1 MQVSHLIEKKKI
13 MEKKFQLF
21 FWQVLFAF
29 SIMLYLAALPALVHT
44 AKTFNIQIYHSTWG
58 VIFFIL
64 GLFALVQMV
73 LLVLL
78 WTGKKSAL
86 ISLVDRPI
94 NSTSLKRTLAILGIL
109 LLQGTLV
116 AALLLPHLRNYYF
129 ASFFPKLF
137 LFWILCFLGMICC
150 RYLRANQTYFNSLGA
165 SALLLG
171 ATFAIVVIFIT
182 VTSFPFALGWSD
194 MSRYYGASLFF
205 APRLYHQFVPWP
217 GLHPTWHLLLT
228 VPYLFGNLPL
238 WVHRLWQALLQLGLT
253 LAIGVAFA
261 KRLNL
266 KPRTLFLGVS
276 LWIFL
281 FLRQISLLFSLSISV
296 IIILGLFRPRKFW
309 LASVIVFLASLW
321 AGISRINWFPAPAL
335 LATMIYL
342 LEVPSSGSKS
352 WADYLWKPVVWF
364 LGGTLTAFGANSLYN
379 FLSGNAVQGRQFISS
394 LSSELLWNRLLP
406 SAVFPAGIFLA
417 AALAA
422 LPLVWVISTFLKR
435 TSESFSIIRKAGVIA
450 IVTTLL
456 LGGLVVSVKIGGGSD
471 LHNLDA
477 FFIALM
483 LLGGYAYF
491 RRWAPERGD
500 LPPTPAPLPA
510 LVLGIAIPIL
520 FILQTDKPIRTWD
533 RGEAAEVLGVIS
545 SQSQE
550 VVRNGGEVLFLYQR
564 QLLALKMV
572 DVPLVA
578 DYEQDYLMEMVMS
591 HNQAYLDRFHHDLE
605 TQRFG
610 LIVANQYN
618 NQIQGKNV
626 PWAEENDLWVQEVVL
641 PMECYYEEVDTF
653 PNEDISLLMP
663 KSQPCK

>member
-1 MQVSHLIEKKKI
+1 
-13 MEKKFQLF
+13 
-21 FWQVLFAF
+21 
-29 SIMLYLAALPALVHT
+29 
-44 AKTFNIQIYHSTWG
+44 
-58 VIFFIL
+58 VIF
-64 GLFALVQMV
+64 
-73 LLVLL
+73 
-78 WTGKKSAL
+78 S
-86 ISLVDRPI
+86 S
-94 NSTSLKRTLAILGIL
+94 
-109 LLQGTLV
+109 
-116 AALLLPHLRNYYF
+116 
-129 ASFFPKLF
+129 
-137 LFWILCFLGMICC
+137 
-150 RYLRANQTYFNSLGA
+150 
-165 SALLLG
+165 
-171 ATFAIVVIFIT
+171 

-205 APRLYHQFVPWP
+205 APRLYHQAVPWP
-217 GLHPTWHLLLT
+217 VLHPTWHLLLSI
-228 VPYLFGNLPL
+228 PYIFGNLPL
-238 WVHRLWQALLQLGLT
+238 WAHRLWQAILQFALT
-253 LAIGVAFA
+253 LAIGLVFA

-276 LWIFL
+276 LWTFL

-296 IIILGLFRPRKFW
+296 IMILGLFRPRKFW

-321 AGISRINWFPAPAL
+321 AGISRINWFPVPAL

-352 WADYLWKPVVWF
+352 WVDYLWKPSVWF

-379 FLSGNAVQGRQFISS
+379 FLSGNAVQGGQFISS
-394 LSSELLWNRLLP
+394 LSSDLLWNRLLP

-422 LPLVWVISTFLKR
+422 LPLVWVISAFLKR

-450 IVTTLL
+450 IVTILL

-471 LHNLDA
+471 LHNVDA
-477 FFIALM
+477 FFLALM

-491 RRWAPERGD
+491 QRWVPERGD

-533 RGEAAEVLGVIS
+533 RGEAAEILGAIS

-550 VVRNGGEVLFLYQR
+550 AVQNGGEVLFLYQR

-605 TQRFG
+605 TQRFD
-610 LIVANQYN
+610 LIVANQYI

-641 PMECYYEEVDTF
+641 PMECYYEEVNTI
-653 PNEDISLLMP
+653 PGEDIALLKP
-663 KSQPCK
+663 RSQPCK